1 MLGLRA
7 GLVPDDRREEAVAF
21 IKRHILRCF
30 PNDPTAPRLSDPAA
44 NNPRLITPYFAHYAF
59 PVLFES
65 GEADFVLDQYRAC
78 WGWALGEGR
87 TTWVEVFDTRWT
99 HCHQWA
105 GAPTWQLTRYVLG
118 LHPRFDR
125 RTNSF
130 DLKLLPGSLGQAEG
144 DVPLPSGE
152 RIAVRWQAE
161 GDRIRYTVSAPSEA
175 IEIVTDRGER
185 ICVKPFATRTVYLKD
200 KM

>member
-1 MLGLRA
+1 M
-7 GLVPDDRREEAVAF
+7 
-21 IKRHILRCF
+21 
-30 PNDPTAPRLSDPAA
+30 
-44 NNPRLITPYFAHYAF
+44 
-59 PVLFES
+59 LFES

-105 GAPTWQLTRYVLG
+105 GAPTWQ
-118 LHPRFDR
+118 
-125 RTNSF
+125 
-130 DLKLLPGSLGQAEG
+130 
-144 DVPLPSGE
+144 
-152 RIAVRWQAE
+152 AE

-185 ICVKPFATRTVYLKD
+185 IRVKPFATRTVYLKD